1 LSAPEPPPKPRILF
15 VNHGAVLGGGEL
27 SLLDI
32 VRHVAS
38 RARVA
43 LLSPGPLQ
51 TRLQGEGVPTVLLST
66 SAAVLNTRRES
77 SRLSL
82 AAVYGTA
89 RVAVRLARTV
99 GPAELLYA
107 NSQKAFV
114 VAALAA
120 RLRRRPLLWH
130 LRDVLSPEHFSR
142 RNIRIAVGLAN
153 RCATRVIANSAAT
166 AAAFVAAGGRQDKVV
181 VIPSGVDP
189 TPFRAPGQENVA
201 EVRRTLGISDSA
213 RLVVGLFGRV
223 APWKGQHVAIEAI
236 ARLEGATLLVV
247 GAPLFGEVAY
257 AEELATLVERLG
269 MSGRVKLLGF
279 RDDIPSLMR
288 AVDVVV
294 HTSLAPE
301 PFGRVLVEAMLVER
315 AVIAAEAGGAREIV
329 RDGVTGLLV
338 PPGRPDR
345 LAEALRRL
353 LEDPALRQAMGRR
366 GRERA
371 ERHFT
376 LGPTLTALDELITSA
391 ASER

>member
-1 LSAPEPPPKPRILF
+1 VPAPRILF

-32 VRHVAS
+32 VRHSRS

-51 TRLQGEGVPTVLLST
+51 DRLQREGIPTLLLAT
-66 SAAVLNTRRES
+66 SDAVLSTRRES
-77 SRLSL
+77 VRPSA

-89 RVAVRLARTV
+89 RVALRLARV
-99 GPAELLYA
+99 VEPGELLYA

-114 VAALAA
+114 VAAVAA

-142 RNIRIAVGLAN
+142 RNIRLVVAVAN
-153 RCATRVIANSAAT
+153 RWATRVIANSEAT
-166 AAAFVAAGGRQDKVV
+166 AAAFVAAGGRKDKMV

-189 TPFRAPGQENVA
+189 APFRRPYGESTAD
-201 EVRRTLGISDSA
+201 VRRELGLPEGA
-213 RLVVGLFGRV
+213 RLVAGLFSRI
-223 APWKGQHVAIEAI
+223 APWKGQHLAIEAT
-236 ARLEGATLLVV
+236 AQVDATALVVV

-257 AEELATLVERLG
+257 AEELGRMVERLG
-269 MSGRVKLLGF
+269 LASRVKLLGF
-279 RDDIPSLMR
+279 REDVPRLMR

-294 HTSLAPE
+294 HTSTAPE

-315 AVIAAEAGGAREIV
+315 PVVASDAGGAREIV
-329 RDGVTGLLV
+329 EDGATGLLV
-338 PPGRPDR
+338 PPGDSEP
-345 LAEALRRL
+345 LADALRRL
-353 LEDPALRQAMGRR
+353 LDDPALRVAMGRR

-371 ERHFT
+371 ERDFT
-376 LGPTLTALDELITSA
+376 LASTLEALDRLLASV

>member
-1 LSAPEPPPKPRILF
+1 MPAPPILF

-32 VRHVAS
+32 VRHSRA

-51 TRLQGEGVPTVLLST
+51 ARLEAEGVSTLLLST

-82 AAVYGTA
+82 GAVAGTA
-89 RVAVRLARTV
+89 RVAARLAGAL
-99 GPAELLYA
+99 GPGELVYA

-114 VAALAA
+114 VAALAT

-142 RNIRIAVGLAN
+142 RNIQLVVGLAN
-153 RCATRVIANSAAT
+153 RCAARVVANSEAT
-166 AAAFVAAGGRQDKVV
+166 AAAFVAAGGREDKVA

-189 TPFRAPGQENVA
+189 TPFRATGPENPA
-201 EVRRTLGISDSA
+201 ELRRALGIPQSS

-223 APWKGQHVAIEAI
+223 APWKGQHVAIEAV
-236 ARLEGATLLVV
+236 ARLEAAALLIV
-247 GAPLFGEVAY
+247 GAPLFGEVDY
-257 AEELATLVERLG
+257 AEELAALVARLG
-269 MSGRVKLLGF
+269 LSHRVKLLGF
-279 RDDIPSLMR
+279 REDVPSLMR
-288 AVDVVV
+288 AVDVAV

-315 AVIAAEAGGAREIV
+315 PVIAVDAGGAREIV
-329 RDGVTGLLV
+329 EDGVTGLLV
-338 PPGRPDR
+338 PPGDPDR
-345 LAEALRRL
+345 LAGALRRL
-353 LEDPALRQAMGRR
+353 LEDPTLRRTMGRR
-366 GRERA
+366 GLERA
-371 ERHFT
+371 EQRFT
-376 LGPTLTALDELITSA
+376 LIPTLEALDQVITSA
-391 ASER
+391 ASDW

>member
-1 LSAPEPPPKPRILF
+1 VPAPRILF

-32 VRHVAS
+32 VRHTAP

-51 TRLQGEGVPTVLLST
+51 ARLQREGVPTVLLTAS
-66 SAAVLNTRRES
+66 SAVLSTRRES
-77 SRLSL
+77 SRLSW
-82 AAVYGTA
+82 AAVSGTA
-89 RVAVRLARTV
+89 GVALRLARAV
-99 GPAELLYA
+99 EPAELLYA

-114 VAALAA
+114 VAAIAA

-142 RNIRIAVGLAN
+142 RNIRLVVGLAN
-153 RCATRVIANSAAT
+153 RWATRVIANSEAT
-166 AAAFVAAGGRQDKVV
+166 AAAFVAAGGRQEKVV

-189 TPFRAPGQENVA
+189 APFRSPVMKDPA
-201 EVRRTLGISDSA
+201 ELRRALGIPDSTG
-213 RLVVGLFGRV
+213 LVVGLFGRI
-223 APWKGQHVAIEAI
+223 APWKGQHLAIEAI
-236 ARLEGATLLVV
+236 ARLEAATLLVV

-257 AEELATLVERLG
+257 AEELAGLVTGLG
-269 MSGRVKLLGF
+269 LSHRVKLLGF
-279 RDDIPSLMR
+279 REDIPSLMR

-315 AVIAAEAGGAREIV
+315 PVIAADAGGAREIV
-329 RDGVTGLLV
+329 EEGVTGLLV
-338 PPGRPDR
+338 PPGDSDR

-353 LEDPALRQAMGRR
+353 LDDPALRVTMGRR

-376 LGPTLTALDELITSA
+376 LLPTLEALDRLVTSA
-391 ASER
+391 ASDR

>member
-1 LSAPEPPPKPRILF
+1 MPAPRILF

-32 VRHVAS
+32 VRHTAS

-51 TRLQGEGVPTVLLST
+51 ARLEREGVPTLLLAT
-66 SAAVLNTRRES
+66 SPAVLNTRRES
-77 SRLSL
+77 SSLSWS
-82 AAVYGTA
+82 AVSGTA
-89 RVAVRLARTV
+89 GVAIRLARAV
-99 GPAELLYA
+99 APDELLYA

-142 RNIRIAVGLAN
+142 RNIRLVVNLAN
-153 RCATRVIANSAAT
+153 RCTARVIANSEAT
-166 AAAFVAAGGRQDKVV
+166 AEVFVAAGGRADKVV
-181 VIPSGVDP
+181 VVPSGVDP
-189 TPFRAPGQENVA
+189 TPFRAAGQEDPR
-201 EVRRTLGISDSA
+201 ELRRALGIPDSS
-213 RLVVGLFGRV
+213 RLVVGLFSRV
-223 APWKGQHVAIEAI
+223 APWKGQHVAIEAM
-236 ARLEGATLLVV
+236 ARLPGATLLVV

-257 AEELATLVERLG
+257 AEELTGLVARMGLG
-269 MSGRVKLLGF
+269 DRVKLLGF
-279 RDDIPSLMR
+279 REDIPSLMR

-301 PFGRVLVEAMLVER
+301 PFGRVLVEAMLMER
-315 AVIAAEAGGAREIV
+315 PVIATDAGGAREIV
-329 RDGVTGLLV
+329 QDGVTGLLI
-338 PPGRPDR
+338 PPGRPDH
-345 LAEALRRL
+345 LAEALGRL
-353 LEDPALRQAMGRR
+353 LEDSAMRGEMGRR

-376 LGPTLTALDELITSA
+376 LVPTLNALDDLITSV
-391 ASER
+391 ASGR

>member
-1 LSAPEPPPKPRILF
+1 VPAPRILF

-32 VRHVAS
+32 ARHAAS
-38 RARVA
+38 RSRVA

-51 TRLQGEGVPTVLLST
+51 DRLKREGVPTVLLAT

-77 SRLSL
+77 SRPSW

-89 RVAVRLARTV
+89 RVALRLARAV
-99 GPAELLYA
+99 RPGELLYA

-114 VAALAA
+114 VAAVAA

-130 LRDVLSPEHFSR
+130 LRDVLSPQHFSR
-142 RNIRIAVGLAN
+142 RNIRLVVALAN
-153 RCATRVIANSAAT
+153 RCATRVIANSEAT
-166 AAAFVAAGGRQDKVV
+166 AAAFVAAGGRKHKVV

-189 TPFRAPGQENVA
+189 APFRRPA
-201 EVRRTLGISDSA
+201 EESTADVRRTLGLADSV

-223 APWKGQHVAIEAI
+223 APWKGQHLAIEAA
-236 ARLEGATLLVV
+236 ARLDATALLIV

-257 AEELATLVERLG
+257 AEELAGLVERLG
-269 MSGRVKLLGF
+269 LTDRVKLLGF
-279 RDDIPSLMR
+279 REDVPRLMR

-294 HTSLAPE
+294 HTSTAPE

-315 AVIAAEAGGAREIV
+315 PVIASDAGGAREIV
-329 RDGVTGLLV
+329 EEGITGLLV
-338 PPGRPDR
+338 PPGQSDP
-345 LAEALRRL
+345 LAKALRRL
-353 LEDPALRQAMGRR
+353 LDDPALRLSMGQR

-371 ERHFT
+371 ERRFT
-376 LGPTLTALDELITSA
+376 LLPTLEALDRLLTSV

>member
-1 LSAPEPPPKPRILF
+1 VPAPRILF

-32 VRHVAS
+32 VRHTAT

-51 TRLQGEGVPTVLLST
+51 ARVQREGVPTILLTT
-66 SAAVLNTRRES
+66 SSAVLNTRRES
-77 SRLSL
+77 SRLSWG
-82 AAVYGTA
+82 AVAGTA
-89 RVAVRLARTV
+89 GVALRLARTV
-99 GPAELLYA
+99 KPDELLYA

-114 VAALAA
+114 VAAIAA

-142 RNIRIAVGLAN
+142 RNIRLVVGLAN
-153 RCATRVIANSAAT
+153 RWATRVIANSEAT
-166 AAAFVAAGGRQDKVV
+166 AAAFVAAGGREDKVV

-189 TPFRAPGQENVA
+189 APFRSTSEERPA
-201 EVRRTLGISDSA
+201 ELRRTLGIPDSTGL
-213 RLVVGLFGRV
+213 LVGIFSRV

-236 ARLEGATLLVV
+236 ARLESAALLVV
-247 GAPLFGEVAY
+247 GAPLFGEAAY
-257 AEELATLVERLG
+257 ADELAALVTRLG
-269 MSGRVKLLGF
+269 LSHRVKLLGF
-279 RDDIPSLMR
+279 REDIPSLMR

-315 AVIAAEAGGAREIV
+315 PVIAADEGGAREIV
-329 RDGVTGLLV
+329 VDGVTGLLV
-338 PPGRPDR
+338 SPGDPDR

-353 LEDPALRQAMGRR
+353 LDDPPLRLTMGQR
-366 GRERA
+366 GRARA
-371 ERHFT
+371 EQRFT
-376 LGPTLTALDELITSA
+376 LLPTLRTLDDVITSA
-391 ASER
+391 ASGR